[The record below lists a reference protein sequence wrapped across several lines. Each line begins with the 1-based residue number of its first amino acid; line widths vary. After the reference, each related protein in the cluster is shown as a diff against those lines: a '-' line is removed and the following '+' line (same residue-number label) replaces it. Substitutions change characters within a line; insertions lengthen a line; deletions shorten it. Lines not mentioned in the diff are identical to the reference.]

1 MTPELCT
8 PGGKPVM
15 EVPGLSPIFPEITD
29 GPVLVIVEPA
39 STAKDDAVPRPTVA
53 VAAVAAGISKA
64 PTVTQQSALIAR
76 APGNEYRRWK
86 GPQFF
91 RVDSDRE

>member
-29 GPVLVIVEPA
+29 VPVLVTVEPA
-39 STAKDDAVPRPTVA
+39 STAKEDAVPSPTVA
-53 VAAVAAGISKA
+53 VAAVAACASRA
-64 PTVTQQSALIAR
+64 ATVTKQSAPIAK
-76 APGNEYRRWK
+76 APGNEYRR
-86 GPQFF
+86 
-91 RVDSDRE
+91 R